1 MPGQF
6 GYGVGKG
13 WRGDL
18 GYIVS
23 YKAELADRFVTWS
36 FESLGLKGGEKSE
49 SAKRLYMCVSTNT
62 PAWSGY
68 RGQLLS

>member
-18 GYIVS
+18 GYVVS
-23 YKAELADRFVTWS
+23 YKAELADRFITWS

-49 SAKRLYMCVSTNT
+49 SAKRL
-62 PAWSGY
+62 
-68 RGQLLS
+68 